1 MVDAVTHIIYYKY
14 LSPLNI
20 LVTGGAGFIG
30 SHIVDSF
37 ILAGHHVIIL
47 DNLSSGKLT
56 NINPKATFIEG
67 DICDAKLVEK
77 VFLENAIDIVNH
89 HAAQIDV
96 RKSVIDPSND
106 ANINIL
112 GSLNLLEASRRH
124 NVKRFIFASTGG
136 AIYGEQDYFP
146 ADELHP
152 TRPESPYGITKRSV
166 ELYLHYYNKV
176 HGLDHTI
183 FRYTNVYGP
192 RQDPHGE
199 AGVVAI
205 FSNALLA
212 GKQAIIFG
220 DGKQT
225 RDYVYIADLVRAHL
239 LAIENESGSNT
250 YNIATGIE
258 TDVNTLFTILANEAG
273 KDAKPRYDEA
283 RPGELLRSVCSC
295 QKAAKA
301 LGWQP
306 ETNIAEG
313 LSRTFDFFR
322 KKA

>member
-1 MVDAVTHIIYYKY
+1 M
-14 LSPLNI
+14 NI

-30 SHIVDSF
+30 SHIADSF
-37 ILAGHHVIIL
+37 LSAGHHVVIL
-47 DNLSSGKLT
+47 DNLSSGKRE

-67 DICDAKLVEK
+67 DIRDGELVEK
-77 VFLENAIDIVNH
+77 IFHENAIDVVDH

-96 RKSVIDPSND
+96 RKSVTDPSND

-124 NVKRFIFASTGG
+124 NIKRFIFASTGG

-212 GKQAIIFG
+212 GKQAMIFG

-225 RDYVYIADLVRAHL
+225 RDYVFISDLVRAHL

-273 KDAKPRYDEA
+273 KESTPRYDEA
-283 RPGELLRSVCSC
+283 RPGELLRSVCTSE
-295 QKAAKA
+295 KIAKA

-306 ETNIAEG
+306 ETNITEG